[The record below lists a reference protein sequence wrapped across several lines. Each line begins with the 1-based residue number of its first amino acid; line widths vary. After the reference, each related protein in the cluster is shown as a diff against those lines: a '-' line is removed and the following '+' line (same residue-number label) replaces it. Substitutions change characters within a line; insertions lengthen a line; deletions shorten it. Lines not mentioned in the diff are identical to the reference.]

1 MRSIGWV
8 NACVFAGVLASV
20 GTAATPSQ
28 AASQCLQVSASQTA
42 HPFSFGPLNVILN
55 AGDVITLSDTSPV
68 SAHTLTVGSIVQN
81 FTGSGSASITVPSTG
96 VYSVTATG
104 TTAPVDLLATLSCKP
119 GPDTASVSQQLANNA
134 QIAVSNGL
142 RTLQNYQEWVT
153 KGVLGSFGMTR
164 GGDTA
169 SARPTSSS
177 APSAID
183 KAEALVRKERDLRE
197 ELADLAAGDERAADL
212 KAKLVAT
219 QRDLAFA
226 RLTVD
231 LATAEGSSHRIASPT
246 SSDGDRLYQV
256 AVRQVPTVGVPGT
269 AEPGQSHDDPGSNA
283 PQSAVATPSV
293 SLDACDFSSC
303 AASDAL
309 SRKWNVWMEGRV
321 TGINDSLA
329 QTNSLGFAGAGGV
342 DYKFLP
348 WLAAGMSLG
357 MESTETRFGVP
368 GVRTG
373 SLGVSFVPYV
383 GMRLHENIYAEAF
396 VGVTKLNYNLTPAVL
411 VNGSFDAYRFF
422 LGGAVSGVWYD
433 GNWRFQPSILGAYGS
448 ETQNAYTDS
457 SGTAVTGQTI
467 TFGRIAAG
475 PEIGYTF
482 KDDNRDWSF
491 EPFALLKANLDFSSS
506 PVYAIGGTPIAVRS
520 GTQGSGQLGGGIAMQ
535 LDNGFYLRLQ
545 ASYDSIGVTGLDV
558 WSGRLRAG
566 KTF

>member
-8 NACVFAGVLASV
+8 NACVFAGALVSA

-28 AASQCLQVSASQTA
+28 AASQCLQVSASQTIHA
-42 HPFSFGPLNVILN
+42 FSFGPFNVTLN
-55 AGDVITLSDTSPV
+55 AGDVITLSDTSPGSV
-68 SAHTLTVGSIVQN
+68 HALTVGSIVRN
-81 FTGSGSASITVPSTG
+81 FTGSGSVSITVPVTAA
-96 VYSVTATG
+96 YSVTATG
-104 TTAPVDLLATLSCKP
+104 TTAAVDLLATLSCRP
-119 GPDTASVSQQLANNA
+119 GPDTASVPQQLANNA

-169 SARPTSSS
+169 SVRPASSS
-177 APSAID
+177 APSAVE

-197 ELADLAAGDERAADL
+197 ELAGLPDDDEHAADL
-212 KAKLVAT
+212 REKLAAT
-219 QRDLAFA
+219 QHDLSFA
-226 RLTVD
+226 RVTVD
-231 LATAEGSSHRIASPT
+231 LASAEGSRHPVAS
-246 SSDGDRLYQV
+246 SSDGDKQSRL
-256 AVRQVPTVGVPGT
+256 ATRQASIAARP
-269 AEPGQSHDDPGSNA
+269 AASEPDQSHDDPAGNT
-283 PQSAVATPSV
+283 PQPAAAALSA

-303 AASDAL
+303 AANDAL

-348 WLAAGMSLG
+348 WLAAGMSVG
-357 MESTETRFGVP
+357 MESTETRFGAP

-373 SLGVSFVPYV
+373 SLGVSLVPYV
-383 GMRLHENIYAEAF
+383 GLRLHENIYAEGF
-396 VGVTKLNYNLTPAVL
+396 VGVTRLNYNLNPAIA
-411 VNGSFDAYRFF
+411 VNGSFDAFRFF

-448 ETQNAYTDS
+448 EAQNAYTDS
-457 SGTAVTGQTI
+457 SGTAVPGQTI

-475 PEIGYTF
+475 PEVGYTF
-482 KDDNRDWSF
+482 KDDNRGWSF

-506 PVYAIGGTPIAVRS
+506 PVYAIGATPIAVRS
-520 GTQGSGQLGGGIAMQ
+520 GTQGSGQLGGGVAMQ
-535 LDNGFYLRLQ
+535 LDDGFYLRVQ
-545 ASYDSIGVTGLDV
+545 ASYDSIGVSGLDV

-566 KTF
+566 RTF

>member
-1 MRSIGWV
+1 MRSIGWM
-8 NACVFAGVLASV
+8 NACVFAGVLASA
-20 GTAATPSQ
+20 GTAASPSQ
-28 AASQCLQVSASQTA
+28 AASQCLQVSASQIT
-42 HPFSFGPLNVILN
+42 HPFSFGPFNVTLN

-68 SAHTLTVGSIVQN
+68 SVHALTIGSIVRN
-81 FTGSGSASITVPSTG
+81 FTGSGSVSITVPSTG
-96 VYSVTATG
+96 TYSVTATG
-104 TTAPVDLLATLSCKP
+104 NFAPVEFVATLSCRP
-119 GPDTASVSQQLANNA
+119 GPDTASVSQQLVNNA

-169 SARPTSSS
+169 SVRPTSSS
-177 APSAID
+177 TPSAID

-197 ELADLAAGDERAADL
+197 ELADLADGDERAADL

-219 QRDLAFA
+219 QRALAFA
-226 RLTVD
+226 RVTVD
-231 LATAEGSSHRIASPT
+231 LATAEGSPRRIASQA
-246 SSDGDRLYQV
+246 SSDGDKQYQL
-256 AVRQVPTVGVPGT
+256 AARQAPT
-269 AEPGQSHDDPGSNA
+269 AEPGQSHDDPGSSA
-283 PQSAVATPSV
+283 PQSTAAALSA

-303 AASDAL
+303 VASDAL

-329 QTNSLGFAGAGGV
+329 QTNSLGFAGSGGA

-383 GMRLHENIYAEAF
+383 GLRLHENIYAEGF
-396 VGVTKLNYNLTPAVL
+396 VGVTKLNYNLNPAAM
-411 VNGSFDAYRFF
+411 VNGSFDAFRFF

-448 ETQNAYTDS
+448 EAQNAYTDS
-457 SGTAVTGQTI
+457 SGTAVPGQTI

-482 KDDNRDWSF
+482 KDENRGWSF

-506 PVYAIGGTPIAVRS
+506 PVYAIGATPIAVRS
-520 GTQGSGQLGGGIAMQ
+520 GTQGSGQLGGGVAMQ
-535 LDNGFYLRLQ
+535 LDDGFYLRIQ
-545 ASYDSIGVTGLDV
+545 GSYDSIGVTGLDV